1 MIFNAETPAR
11 RGAITKYLEAKI
23 NAPYVYAQVST
34 LGGVA
39 RASAIVK
46 VSLDKKSSWQNGILQ
61 NSRYFMVSIDRSG
74 TVEQFSVSYRL
85 KKMRKSKA
93 VSLADTVV
101 RINKYIASVK

>member
-23 NAPYVYAQVST
+23 NAPCVYAQVST

-46 VSLDKKSSWQNGILQ
+46 VSLDPRSKWQNGILQ

-74 TVEQFSVSYRL
+74 TVEQFSGRIRGKV
-85 KKMRKSKA
+85 MRKSKA
-93 VSLADTVV
+93 VSLADAVV
-101 RINKYIASVK
+101 RINRYISTVK